1 MRVPSNNRGSVLVKV
16 VAVLALL
23 AAAAFAVAYF
33 MRPLAVVTPVVPGK
47 AINAVPGSV
56 VVAAEFTMEMKSEI
70 GGRVI
75 KSDLD
80 AGRYFKKGDFLVQ
93 IDPGDL
99 QLDIQRAEA
108 ELRALKNRI
117 AVGSQLFFK
126 LETAKEDLAN
136 KDRLFKLG
144 QLSETEITRAKREVT
159 AIEQQKALEEVENQR
174 LLDVSETAL
183 KVNRRKLE
191 KMTITA
197 PFDGVVSVVYARPGD
212 LIAADASIASLIA
225 TSRTVEAKI
234 SEENFSGI
242 QVGQKASV
250 KFLGYGS
257 QMYGASVIKV
267 LPTADPTT
275 QRYIVHLNVDLP
287 AEKLVP
293 GLTGEV
299 SIVLGERDAK
309 TTVPRRA
316 LRGNE
321 IFVVNGSTV
330 ELRKVQLGYVGL
342 NQAEVL
348 EGLRENE
355 LVIVEELERFQAGD
369 RVRVSRAEAAGR

>member
-1 MRVPSNNRGSVLVKV
+1 MRVPSNNRGSVLVKIV
-16 VAVLALL
+16 VVLALL

-321 IFVVNGSTV
+321 IYVVNGSTV